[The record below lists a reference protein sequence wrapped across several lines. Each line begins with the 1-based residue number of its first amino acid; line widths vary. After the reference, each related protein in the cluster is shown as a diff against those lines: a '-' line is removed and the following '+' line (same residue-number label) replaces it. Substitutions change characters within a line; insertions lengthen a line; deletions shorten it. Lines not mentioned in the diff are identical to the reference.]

1 MCEISR
7 PQGPPRSLGLCGDV
21 TTAAETLPATRW
33 ELNVYSAYRAVAN
46 SSLAPAL
53 SLAET
58 HSEDFL
64 TVSTATHVVGI
75 SEEPCLASMHHISAE
90 PAAACCC
97 HKESHAWQV
106 DIAADRLAIISALS
120 PSHHVDLEIDRG
132 LICQHLVRV
141 PVMGMQ
147 AEPTW
152 CIHQQST
159 ESVTRKV

>member
-1 MCEISR
+1 MH
-7 PQGPPRSLGLCGDV
+7 GKL
-21 TTAAETLPATRW
+21 TLQQIDSP
-33 ELNVYSAYRAVAN
+33 LY
-46 SSLAPAL
+46 LL
-53 SLAET
+53 S
-58 HSEDFL
+58 
-64 TVSTATHVVGI
+64 
-75 SEEPCLASMHHISAE
+75 
-90 PAAACCC
+90 
-97 HKESHAWQV
+97 
-106 DIAADRLAIISALS
+106 S